1 MQKLYTFCAVGEDI
15 VMLQEQ
21 KKILCRKEKLQEGRK
36 GVELA
41 LTTQILLI
49 WLSGVVVEK
58 DRHSEQPIEGAFRFK
73 SAQDE
78 IQ

>member
-1 MQKLYTFCAVGEDI
+1 MQKLYTFCVVGEDV
-15 VMLQEQ
+15 VMLQE

-41 LTTQILLI
+41 LTTQILLL

-58 DRHSEQPIEGAFRFK
+58 DRHSEQPIDGAFRFK
-73 SAQDE
+73 STQDE

>member
-1 MQKLYTFCAVGEDI
+1 MQKLYTFCVVGEDV

-41 LTTQILLI
+41 LTT
-49 WLSGVVVEK
+49 
-58 DRHSEQPIEGAFRFK
+58 HTNPTFMAFVRRERK
-73 SAQDE
+73 VGCRKR
-78 IQ
+78 